1 MPVSTASWR
10 GVRLRRLG
18 AVRLSAL
25 ALATCLLAAGC
36 ASEGTDTTA
45 GGGGSTGPT
54 AMSSADPSA
63 VTDLVGY
70 VGGTDGAAD
79 DSLSPVTIGWV
90 NQQGG
95 GLGFPTATE
104 GAEAAVEYINA
115 HLGGIDGH
123 PLKLHTCFVVENEQE
138 GNACGLELVNDKE
151 VHTVLYGTVIAGNQ
165 SFQAVN
171 KGKKPILMSNSIS
184 PTDATGD
191 NIFIYDGNPAS
202 IFGGLATYADSMLH
216 AESVSVIYP
225 QDAQSTAGAATLKK
239 SLESVGIEMQAVGFD
254 PSTTNLTA
262 AAVAAGVQK
271 ADAVI
276 PLVSTPPSCVAAAKA
291 LDSLGVQAPIVA
303 TGSFCF
309 TDATAK
315 GLGGEAPSWTQLSTQ
330 TNVADRSQPD
340 VQAYLEASAESGL
353 GAQSQTTSDA
363 ALAWSLVITAGRFL
377 NAAGG
382 ADAAEESI
390 AQEAKNFTGPMLLG
404 SADIKCGA
412 YPSAPGLC
420 GAQTRFFEHTGGNS
434 FKAVSD
440 WLEPAGM

>member
-1 MPVSTASWR
+1 MPVPRAFWL
-10 GVRLRRLG
+10 GVRSRRFG
-18 AVRLSAL
+18 AVRLSVL
-25 ALATCLLAAGC
+25 ALATALLAAGC
-36 ASEGTDTTA
+36 ASEGTDTATA
-45 GGGGSTGPT
+45 GSTTRPT
-54 AMSSADPSA
+54 ATSSADPSG

-70 VGGTDGAAD
+70 TGGTNGAAND
-79 DSLSPVTIGWV
+79 GLAPVTVGFV

-95 GLGFPTATE
+95 TLGFPTATK
-104 GAEAAVEYINA
+104 GADAAVRYINT

-123 PLKLHTCFVVENEQE
+123 PLKLHTCFIVENEQE
-138 GNACGLELVNDKE
+138 GNACGLELVNDKA
-151 VHTVLYGTVIAGNQ
+151 VRTVLYGTMIAGNQ

-171 KGKKPILMSNSIS
+171 KGKKPILMANSIS

-191 NIFIYDGNPAS
+191 NVFIYDGNPSS
-202 IFGGLATYADSMLH
+202 IFGGLATYVGSVLH
-216 AESVSVIYP
+216 AKSVSVIYP

-239 SLESVGIEMQAVGFD
+239 ALESVGIDMRAVGFD

-291 LDSLGVQAPIVA
+291 LSSLGVKAPIVA

-309 TDATAK
+309 TDATAQ
-315 GLGGEAPSWTQLSTQ
+315 GLGGEAPRWMQLSTQ

-340 VQAYLEASAESGL
+340 VQSYLKASSESGL
-353 GAQSQTTSDA
+353 DTQSQSTSDA
-363 ALAWSLVITAGRFL
+363 ALAWSLVMTAARFL

-382 ADAAEESI
+382 ADATEESI
-390 AQEAKNFTGPMLLG
+390 ARQAKNFTGPMLLG

-412 YPSAPGLC
+412 YPSAPSLC
-420 GAQTRFFEHTGGNS
+420 GAQTRVFEHTGGS
-434 FKAVSD
+434 HFKAVTD
-440 WLEPAGM
+440 WLKPAGL